1 MSAGAPWS
9 VKGIDPKA
17 REVAKDLARRSGMT
31 LGEWLN
37 RIILEDDVPDEITA
51 EAQFSDRAL
60 RVEAPRL
67 RAISPPAPPATPDLA
82 RVAYALD
89 RLTERIEASETRT
102 GLAISGVEH
111 SVRQALA
118 RIETAER
125 EQHAASARFEGLL
138 AETQAEVSYN
148 GERVRRLEGDP
159 IGPRSAEALRLIEA
173 RLARAEPEQVVE
185 TVLERLGDRLAM
197 AEARTAAALDDLR
210 GSMATLDRRLGAVER
225 GAGEVAEQRFEALAQ
240 TLTLRVEAVRA
251 EVADAL
257 AAPAGGAF
265 EAR

>member
-37 RIILEDDVPDEITA
+37 RVILEDDVPEEVTD
-51 EAQFSDRAL
+51 EAQLADRPMRAQ
-60 RVEAPRL
+60 APRL
-67 RAISPPAPPATPDLA
+67 RAISPPAPATPDLA

-102 GLAISGVEH
+102 GLAITGVEH

-125 EQHAASARFEGLL
+125 EQHAAAARFEGLL

-148 GERVRRLEGDP
+148 GER
-159 IGPRSAEALRLIEA
+159 
-173 RLARAEPEQVVE
+173 
-185 TVLERLGDRLAM
+185 
-197 AEARTAAALDDLR
+197 
-210 GSMATLDRRLGAVER
+210 
-225 GAGEVAEQRFEALAQ
+225 
-240 TLTLRVEAVRA
+240 
-251 EVADAL
+251 
-257 AAPAGGAF
+257 
-265 EAR
+265 

>member
-37 RIILEDDVPDEITA
+37 RVILEDDVPDEIA
-51 EAQFSDRAL
+51 AVVPDRPL

-67 RAISPPAPPATPDLA
+67 RAISPPAPFSATATTPDLA
-82 RVAYALD
+82 RVAQALD

-125 EQHAASARFEGLL
+125 EQNAAA
-138 AETQAEVSYN
+138 
-148 GERVRRLEGDP
+148 
-159 IGPRSAEALRLIEA
+159 
-173 RLARAEPEQVVE
+173 
-185 TVLERLGDRLAM
+185 ERL
-197 AEARTAAALDDLR
+197 
-210 GSMATLDRRLGAVER
+210 
-225 GAGEVAEQRFEALAQ
+225 
-240 TLTLRVEAVRA
+240 
-251 EVADAL
+251 
-257 AAPAGGAF
+257 
-265 EAR
+265 